1 MATELKEI
9 EVPEIKELYSRFTAR
24 KVVFIL
30 GSLGVLIVLSL
41 FAATLGAA
49 RLGVGEVSSAIMARI
64 FPFTGIETTHF
75 ADVVVWHLRLPRI
88 VMGIIAGAGL
98 AVSGAAMQGIM
109 RNPLVSP
116 FTIGV
121 SSGAALGASLA
132 IVLGFN
138 LVGGEKAIV
147 VTNAFIFGLLT
158 AFLVYC
164 LARMRG
170 VTGETLVLAGIAVM
184 YFAGAATSLLQYI
197 ATEEELQAVV
207 YWLFGSLTGAG
218 WENIL
223 IVTVIL
229 FSCLPFLMRYSW
241 DLNVMAAGGDEV
253 ATSLGVNAPR
263 VRIITLIL
271 ATLITAGIICFTGI
285 IGFVCLVAPHITR
298 LLIGADHR
306 FLLPCSCIFGAIL
319 LVGADT
325 IGRTIASP
333 VIIPVG
339 IVISFIGVPFF
350 VFLLM
355 TRRKEY
361 FS

>member
-1 MATELKEI
+1 
-9 EVPEIKELYSRFTAR
+9 
-24 KVVFIL
+24 
-30 GSLGVLIVLSL
+30 
-41 FAATLGAA
+41 
-49 RLGVGEVSSAIMARI
+49 
-64 FPFTGIETTHF
+64 
-75 ADVVVWHLRLPRI
+75 
-88 VMGIIAGAGL
+88 
-98 AVSGAAMQGIM
+98 
-109 RNPLVSP
+109 
-116 FTIGV
+116 
-121 SSGAALGASLA
+121 
-132 IVLGFN
+132 
-138 LVGGEKAIV
+138 
-147 VTNAFIFGLLT
+147 
-158 AFLVYC
+158 
-164 LARMRG
+164 
-170 VTGETLVLAGIAVM
+170 
-184 YFAGAATSLLQYI
+184 
-197 ATEEELQAVV
+197 
-207 YWLFGSLTGAG
+207 
-218 WENIL
+218 L